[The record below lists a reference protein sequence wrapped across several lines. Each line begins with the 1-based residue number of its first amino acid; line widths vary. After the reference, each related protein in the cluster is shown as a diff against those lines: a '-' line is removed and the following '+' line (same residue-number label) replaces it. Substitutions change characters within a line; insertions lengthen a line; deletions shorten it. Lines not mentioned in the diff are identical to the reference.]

1 MKKNLI
7 IGAILI
13 ATFVSICM
21 WGDTCVMKGVNK
33 MMSNAS
39 DSLRIDTM
47 KIDTISV
54 DSL

>member
-13 ATFVSICM
+13 AAFISICM
-21 WGDTCVMKGVNK
+21 WGDTCVMKGVSK
-33 MMSNAS
+33 MMTNAS
-39 DSLRIDTM
+39 DSLKIDTI
-47 KIDTISV
+47 KVDTISV